1 MMDNPIRVLVVDDHP
16 VVRRGIRSLLAEEEG
31 IQVIGEAINGKEA
44 IQQVEELHP
53 DVILMDLVMP
63 EMGGVEAIQH
73 ITAAHPEARILV
85 MTSFAADD
93 KVFPSIKAGAL
104 GYLLK
109 DSDPEDLI
117 RMIHQVYRGE
127 LSIHP
132 TIARK
137 VIQELGRPASQPLT
151 PDPLT
156 QREVEILQMLAQGYE
171 NKEIARR
178 LVLREATVRTHV
190 SNILGKLQLANRVQA
205 TLYALRQGIAPLDA
219 PPPGSAA
226 ASNSG
231 GSPGVKGTSNAA
243 RPGGKSPLKS

>member
-1 MMDNPIRVLVVDDHP
+1 MGEVIRVLVVDDHP
-16 VVRRGIRSLLAEEEG
+16 VVRKGIKSLLAEEEG
-31 IQVIGEAINGKEA
+31 IQVVGEAVNGKEA
-44 IQQVEELHP
+44 IIQVESLKP

-63 EMGGVEAIQH
+63 EMGGIEAIQK

-109 DSDPEDLI
+109 DSDPEDLV
-117 RMIHQVYRGE
+117 RMIHQVQRGE

-132 TIARK
+132 SIARK
-137 VIQELGRPASQPLT
+137 VIQELNRPAIDPLT
-151 PDPLT
+151 PEPLT
-156 QREVEILQMLAQGYE
+156 ERELEILQLLAQGVE

-190 SNILGKLQLANRVQA
+190 SNILGKLQLANRVQV
-205 TLYALRQGIAPLDA
+205 TLYALRKGLA
-219 PPPGSAA
+219 PP
-226 ASNSG
+226 
-231 GSPGVKGTSNAA
+231 
-243 RPGGKSPLKS
+243 LK

>member
-1 MMDNPIRVLVVDDHP
+1 MTDPIRVLVVDDHP
-16 VVRRGIRSLLAEEEG
+16 VVRRGIKSLLAEEPDIE
-31 IQVIGEAINGKEA
+31 VVGEAVNGKDA
-44 IQQVEELHP
+44 LVKVDSFKP

-63 EMGGVEAIQH
+63 EMGGIEAIQQ
-73 ITAAHPEARILV
+73 ITAKHTEARILV

-117 RMIHQVYRGE
+117 RMIRQVARGE

-137 VIQELGRPASQPLT
+137 VIQELNRPAQEPLT
-151 PDPLT
+151 PSPLT
-156 QREVEILQMLAQGYE
+156 EREVEILQLLAQGVE
-171 NKEIARR
+171 NKDIAAR
-178 LVLREATVRTHV
+178 LFLREATVRTHV

-205 TLYALRQGIAPLDA
+205 TLYALHKGIASLE
-219 PPPGSAA
+219 
-226 ASNSG
+226 
-231 GSPGVKGTSNAA
+231 
-243 RPGGKSPLKS
+243 

>member
-1 MMDNPIRVLVVDDHP
+1 MADPIRVLVVDDHP
-16 VVRRGIRSLLAEEEG
+16 VVRRGIKSLLAEENDLK
-31 IQVIGEAINGKEA
+31 VVGEAANGKDA
-44 IQQVEELHP
+44 IQQVADLNP
-53 DVILMDLVMP
+53 DVVLMDLVMP
-63 EMGGVEAIQH
+63 EMTGVEAIRR
-73 ITAAHPEARILV
+73 ITASHPEARILV

-104 GYLLK
+104 GYILK

-137 VIQELGRPASQPLT
+137 VIQELNRPAEEPLT
-151 PDPLT
+151 PEPLT
-156 QREVEILQMLAQGYE
+156 EREVEILQLLAQGVE

-190 SNILGKLQLANRVQA
+190 SNILSKLHLANRVQA
-205 TLYALRQGIAPLDA
+205 TLFALRKGIATLDNNA
-219 PPPGSAA
+219 GS
-226 ASNSG
+226 
-231 GSPGVKGTSNAA
+231 KA
-243 RPGGKSPLKS
+243 RD

>member
-1 MMDNPIRVLVVDDHP
+1 MGDPIRVLVVDDHP
-16 VVRRGIRSLLAEEEG
+16 VVRKGIRSLLAEEDD
-31 IQVIGEAINGKEA
+31 IQVAGEAVNGIEA
-44 IQQVEELHP
+44 VALVQELKP

-63 EMGGVEAIQH
+63 EMNGIAAIQE
-73 ITAAHPEARILV
+73 IIKLMPDARILV

-117 RMIHQVYRGE
+117 RMIRQVYRGE

-137 VIQELGRPASQPLT
+137 VIQELNRPAQEPLT
-151 PDPLT
+151 PSPLT
-156 QREVEILQMLAQGYE
+156 AREVEILQLLAKGVE
-171 NKEIARR
+171 NKKIAR
-178 LVLREATVRTHV
+178 LLFLREATVRTHV

-205 TLYALRQGIAPLDA
+205 TLYALKKGITQLDEE
-219 PPPGSAA
+219 
-226 ASNSG
+226 
-231 GSPGVKGTSNAA
+231 
-243 RPGGKSPLKS
+243 

>member
-1 MMDNPIRVLVVDDHP
+1 MTDPIRVLVVDDHP
-16 VVRRGIRSLLAEEEG
+16 VVRRGIQSLLAEEPDIE
-31 IQVIGEAINGKEA
+31 VVGEAVNGKDA
-44 IQQVEELHP
+44 LAKVDHLKP

-63 EMGGVEAIQH
+63 EMGGIEAIQQ
-73 ITAAHPEARILV
+73 ITARHTEARILV

-117 RMIHQVYRGE
+117 RMIRQVARGE

-137 VIQELGRPASQPLT
+137 VIQELNRPAQEPLT
-151 PDPLT
+151 PSPLT
-156 QREVEILQMLAQGYE
+156 EREVEILQLLAQGVE
-171 NKEIARR
+171 NKDIAAR
-178 LVLREATVRTHV
+178 LFVREATVRTHV

-205 TLYALRQGIAPLDA
+205 TLYALHKGI
-219 PPPGSAA
+219 
-226 ASNSG
+226 
-231 GSPGVKGTSNAA
+231 TS
-243 RPGGKSPLKS
+243 L

>member
-1 MMDNPIRVLVVDDHP
+1 MDFPIRVLVVDDHP
-16 VVRRGIRSLLAEEEG
+16 VVRRGIKTLLGEERNLE
-31 IQVIGEAINGKEA
+31 VVGEAVNGLDALQKVEA
-44 IQQVEELHP
+44 LQP

-63 EMGGVEAIQH
+63 EMNGIEAIER
-73 ITAAHPEARILV
+73 ITAVHPEARILV

-109 DSDPEDLI
+109 DTDPEDLI
-117 RMIHQVYRGE
+117 RMIHQVARGE

-132 TIARK
+132 SIARK
-137 VIQELGRPASQPLT
+137 VIQELNRPPKEPLT
-151 PDPLT
+151 PSPLT
-156 QREVEILQMLAQGYE
+156 EREVEILQLLAQGVE

-205 TLYALRQGIAPLDA
+205 TLYALRRGLTTLDEEDDRT
-219 PPPGSAA
+219 P
-226 ASNSG
+226 
-231 GSPGVKGTSNAA
+231 
-243 RPGGKSPLKS
+243 

>member
-1 MMDNPIRVLVVDDHP
+1 MSNPIRVMIVDDHP
-16 VVRRGIRSLLAEEEG
+16 VVRRGIKSLLGEEDD
-31 IQVIGEAINGKEA
+31 IQVVGEAVNGKDALEKVA
-44 IQQVEELHP
+44 ALQP

-63 EMGGVEAIQH
+63 EMGGIEAIEK
-73 ITAAHPEARILV
+73 ITASNPNARILV

-117 RMIHQVYRGE
+117 RMIRQVYRGE

-137 VIQELGRPASQPLT
+137 VIQELNRPAQEPLT
-151 PDPLT
+151 PSPLT
-156 QREVEILQMLAQGYE
+156 EREMEILQLLAQGVE
-171 NKEIARR
+171 NKEIALR
-178 LVLREATVRTHV
+178 LVVRDATVRTHV

-205 TLYALRQGIAPLDA
+205 TLYALRTGLTSLDGE
-219 PPPGSAA
+219 PSDQ
-226 ASNSG
+226 
-231 GSPGVKGTSNAA
+231 V
-243 RPGGKSPLKS
+243 

>member
-1 MMDNPIRVLVVDDHP
+1 MPKPIRVLIVDDHP
-16 VVRRGIRSLLAEEEG
+16 VVRKGIRSLLAEEQD
-31 IQVIGEAINGKEA
+31 INVIGEAVNGRDALAQAEA
-44 IQQVEELHP
+44 LHP

-63 EMGGVEAIQH
+63 EMGGVEAIAR

-117 RMIHQVYRGE
+117 RMIHQVARGE

-132 TIARK
+132 SIARK
-137 VIQELGRPASQPLT
+137 VIQELNRPAREPLT
-151 PDPLT
+151 PSPLT
-156 QREVEILQMLAQGYE
+156 DREVEILQLIAQGIE

-178 LVLREATVRTHV
+178 LFLREATVRTHV
-190 SNILGKLQLANRVQA
+190 SNVLGKLHLANRVQA
-205 TLYALRQGIAPLDA
+205 TLYALKKGIASLDDSEA
-219 PPPGSAA
+219 D
-226 ASNSG
+226 
-231 GSPGVKGTSNAA
+231 
-243 RPGGKSPLKS
+243 

>member
-1 MMDNPIRVLVVDDHP
+1 MEETIRVLIVDDHP
-16 VVRRGIRSLLAEEEG
+16 VVRRGIHSLLAEEEA
-31 IQVIGEAINGKEA
+31 IEVIGEAVNGKEA
-44 IQQVEELHP
+44 VLQAKKLQP

-63 EMGGVEAIQH
+63 EMSGIEAIQQ
-73 ITAAHPEARILV
+73 IIADTPQSRILV

-117 RMIHQVYRGE
+117 RMIRQVHRGE

-132 TIARK
+132 SIARR
-137 VIQELGRPASQPLT
+137 VIQELNRPVEGPLT
-151 PDPLT
+151 PSPLT
-156 QREVEILQMLAQGYE
+156 PREVEILQLIAQGVE

-190 SNILGKLQLANRVQA
+190 SNILSKLHLANRVQA
-205 TLYALRQGIAPLDA
+205 TSYALRKGMTSLDDL
-219 PPPGSAA
+219 P
-226 ASNSG
+226 NDD
-231 GSPGVKGTSNAA
+231 
-243 RPGGKSPLKS
+243 

>member
-1 MMDNPIRVLVVDDHP
+1 MTGQIRVLVVDDHP
-16 VVRRGIRSLLAEEEG
+16 VVRKGIKTLLDEE
-31 IQVIGEAINGKEA
+31 QDLDVVGEAVNGLDALEK
-44 IQQVEELHP
+44 VETLHP

-63 EMGGVEAIQH
+63 EMNGIEAIER
-73 ITAAHPEARILV
+73 ITTTQPEARILV

-117 RMIHQVYRGE
+117 RMIHQVARGE
-127 LSIHP
+127 LSIQP
-132 TIARK
+132 SIARK
-137 VIQELGRPASQPLT
+137 VIQELNKPPEEPLT
-151 PDPLT
+151 PSPLT
-156 QREVEILQMLAQGYE
+156 EREVEILQLLAQGIE

-205 TLYALRQGIAPLDA
+205 TLYALRRGLTTLDDD
-219 PPPGSAA
+219 PQ
-226 ASNSG
+226 
-231 GSPGVKGTSNAA
+231 
-243 RPGGKSPLKS
+243 